1 MRFVLF
7 LSIIGG
13 MTLFHHYYKKDTID
27 EIIEKN
33 NKKIKTILEELEK
46 HHKKNV

>member
-1 MRFVLF
+1 MRFALF

-27 EIIEKN
+27 EIIKKN
-33 NKKIKTILEELEK
+33 DKKFKELLEELNEY
-46 HHKKNV
+46 HKKNV